1 MDELSIKL
9 KNCYGIN
16 SFKHKFSF
24 AKSNANLIYA
34 PNGVMKTSLA
44 KTFQRLSDEKE
55 PEEKLYNRQPEYE
68 IKLDGEVIAADEILV
83 VQPFDSGYE
92 SRNISTLLVNSAQKA
107 LYDAAYNEV
116 LIARQGLIAKLNSL
130 SKLKKED
137 IEGQLTK
144 DFSCDNIFDA
154 LEVLKEYAGG
164 NEDYAKLPYKTVF
177 DDKVLGLL
185 NEQAVSESIQDY
197 TARYNELLEQ
207 SSLFKKGKFNPG
219 NASTVSKLLKK
230 ECFFDAQHKLLLNG
244 KAELV
249 SNQVDLDALF
259 EQESDA
265 ILGDGALKV
274 ISQKIVGGVAP
285 IKAFQVLLEQTPQ
298 LAAELADLDNLR
310 KVLWASY
317 YINEKDVF
325 DGLLDS
331 FNQHRVELTAIEEQA
346 HLEDTLWHEAQGV
359 FKDRFHVPFGVD
371 IESHTNAIL
380 GTTAPNMVFTFEG
393 DNGEPIRFNR
403 GQLNSLDCLSMGERR
418 AMYLLYVIFEFKA
431 RLKAGQRTVIIIDDI
446 ADSFDYKN
454 KYAIIE
460 YLKELADE
468 DLFRLVVLTHNF
480 DFYRTFQSRV
490 LAKGQ
495 WDNSFVAQRNADA
508 VILLKGG
515 SKDVASPFD
524 LWKEQFPNNSAM
536 LVSMIPFVRN
546 LIQYKD
552 GNGSTTYQQLTSL
565 SHIKSDTRDLKL
577 SDLEAAIGEVIQE
590 KPLGDEF
597 NKNELVIDHIY
608 STATDLAAVDHDDTI
623 SLENKVTLSI
633 AIRLKAE
640 EFMWRHVRDCSVIR
654 GNQTNKL
661 FDRLCQE
668 NADIDSGFPPVRK
681 VLSQVSL
688 MTPEN
693 IHLNSFM
700 YEPLM
705 DMSIHHLVD
714 LFNTVNN
721 LEWHE
726 NLPVEAL

>member
-16 SFKHKFSF
+16 TFEHNFSF

-44 KTFQRLSDEKE
+44 KTFQRLAEGKE

-68 IKLDGEVIAADEILV
+68 IKLDGVDITADEILV
-83 VQPFDSGYE
+83 VQPFDPAYE
-92 SRNISTLLVNSAQKA
+92 SGNISTLLVNSEQKA
-107 LYDAAYNEV
+107 QYDAAYKEV
-116 LIARQGLIAKLNSL
+116 LDAKQGLITKLNRL
-130 SKLKKED
+130 SKIKKED
-137 IEGQLTK
+137 IGSQLAD
-144 DFSCDNIFDA
+144 DFSCDNIFEA
-154 LEVLKEYAGG
+154 LEILQGIEGG
-164 NEDYAKLPYKTVF
+164 YDAYAKLPYKTIF
-177 DDKVLGLL
+177 DDKVIGLL
-185 NEQAVSESIQDY
+185 SEQAVSDSIQDY

-219 NASTVSKLLKK
+219 NASTVSKSLKK
-230 ECFFDAQHKLLLNG
+230 ECFFDAEHKLLLNG
-244 KAELV
+244 KAEPV
-249 SNQVDLDALF
+249 SNQADFDVLF
-259 EQESDA
+259 EQESYA
-265 ILGDGALKV
+265 ILGDGALKA
-274 ISQKIVGGVAP
+274 ISQKIIGGVAP

-298 LAAELADLDNLR
+298 LAADLADLDNLR
-310 KVLWASY
+310 RILWASY
-317 YINEKDVF
+317 YLKEKEAF

-331 FNQHRVELTAIEEQA
+331 FIRHRDELKAIEEQA
-346 HLEDTLWHEAQGV
+346 LLEDTLWHEVQGI

-371 IESHTNAIL
+371 IEDHTNVIL

-393 DNGEPIRFNR
+393 ENGEPIRFNR
-403 GQLNSLDCLSMGERR
+403 GQLDSLDCLSVGERR

-468 DLFRLVVLTHNF
+468 DILRLVVLTHNF

-490 LAKGQ
+490 LVKGQ
-495 WDNSFVAQRNADA
+495 WDNSFVAQRNAGS

-524 LWKEQFPNNSAM
+524 LWKDQFPNNAAM

-546 LIQYKD
+546 LIEYKD
-552 GNGSTTYQQLTSL
+552 GAASVTHQKLTSL
-565 SHIKSDTRDLKL
+565 LHIKPDTRSLKL
-577 SDLEAAIGEVIQE
+577 SDLEAAIAEVVKE
-590 KPLGDEF
+590 KPLGEQF
-597 NKNELVIDHIY
+597 NKDELVIDYIY
-608 STATDLAAVDHDDTI
+608 STATELATGDHGDTI
-623 SLENKVTLSI
+623 SLENKVALSI

-640 EFMWRHVRDCSVIR
+640 EFMWLHVTNDSEIG
-654 GNQTNKL
+654 GNQTGRL

-668 NADIDSGFPPVRK
+668 NAGLDNGFGSVRK

-714 LFNTVNN
+714 LFNAVTELSWAEKEQSV
-721 LEWHE
+721 
-726 NLPVEAL
+726 A

>member
-16 SFKHKFSF
+16 AFEHKFSF
-24 AKSNANLIYA
+24 VKSNANLIYA

-44 KTFQRLSDEKE
+44 KTFQRLAEGKE

-68 IKLDGEVIAADEILV
+68 IKLDGVDITADEILV
-83 VQPFDSGYE
+83 VQPFDPAYE
-92 SRNISTLLVNSAQKA
+92 SGNISTLLVNSEQKA
-107 LYDAAYNEV
+107 QYDAAYKEV
-116 LIARQGLIAKLNSL
+116 LDAKQGLITKLNRL
-130 SKLKKED
+130 SKIKKED
-137 IEGQLTK
+137 IESQLAD

-154 LEVLKEYAGG
+154 LDILKGIEGG
-164 NEDYAKLPYKTVF
+164 SDDYAKLPYKTIF

-185 NEQAVSESIQDY
+185 SEQSVSDSIQDY

-219 NASTVSKLLKK
+219 NASTVSKSLKK
-230 ECFFDAQHKLLLNG
+230 ECFFDAEHKLLLNG
-244 KAELV
+244 KAEPV
-249 SNQVDLDALF
+249 SNQADFDALF

-265 ILGDGALKV
+265 ILGDGVLKA
-274 ISQKIVGGVAP
+274 ISQKIIGGVAP
-285 IKAFQVLLEQTPQ
+285 IKAFQALLEQTPQ
-298 LAAELADLDNLR
+298 LAADLADLDNLR
-310 KVLWASY
+310 RILWASY
-317 YINEKDVF
+317 YLNEKEGF
-325 DGLLDS
+325 DALLDS
-331 FNQHRVELTAIEEQA
+331 FNLHRDELTAIEEQA
-346 HLEDTLWHEAQGV
+346 QLEDTLWHEAQGV

-371 IESHTNAIL
+371 IEDHTNAIL

-393 DNGEPIRFNR
+393 ENGEPIRFNR
-403 GQLNSLDCLSMGERR
+403 GQLDSLDCLSMGERR

-468 DLFRLVVLTHNF
+468 DLLRLVVLTHNF

-495 WDNSFVAQRNADA
+495 WDNSFVAQRNADS

-524 LWKEQFPNNSAM
+524 LWKNQFPNNAAM

-546 LIQYKD
+546 LIEYKD
-552 GNGSTTYQQLTSL
+552 GAASAAYQQLTSL
-565 SHIKSDTRDLKL
+565 LHIKPDTRSLKL
-577 SDLEAAIGEVIQE
+577 SDLEAAIAAVIKE
-590 KPLGDEF
+590 KPLGEQF
-597 NKNELVIDHIY
+597 NKDELVIDHIY
-608 STATDLAAVDHDDTI
+608 STATELAAGDHGDTI
-623 SLENKVTLSI
+623 SLENKVALSI

-640 EFMWRHVRDCSVIR
+640 EFMWQHVVDDSEV
-654 GNQTNKL
+654 GNNQTGKL

-668 NADIDSGFPPVRK
+668 NAGLDNGFALVRK

-714 LFNTVNN
+714 LFNGMSGLTWPEKE
-721 LEWHE
+721 L
-726 NLPVEAL
+726 VEA